1 MQYLFKDPLMLC
13 MMGRDGSVGI
23 ATRYGLDVR
32 GSNPSGDEI
41 LRTRPDRSWGP
52 PNFVCNGYRVSFPGL
67 KRPGRSANHAP
78 PSSAEVKERVELY
91 MYFLSRPSWLLL
103 GRTFNSVHERKLLLF
118 VPPPPARSVPFPVV
132 FFFLPS
138 ACSFSRLHVAK
149 NEHARCIWTRRC
161 F

>member
-1 MQYLFKDPLMLC
+1 

-23 ATRYGLDVR
+23 ATRCGLDVR
-32 GSNPSGDEI
+32 GSNSSGDEI
-41 LRTRPDRSWGP
+41 LRTRPDRSWGAP
-52 PNFVCNGYRVSFPGL
+52 SFLCNVYRVSFPGV

-78 PSSAEVKERVELY
+78 PSSDEVKGRVELY
-91 MYFLSRPSWLLL
+91 MYSFSGPSWLLL

-118 VPPPPARSVPFPVV
+118 VFPVV
-132 FFFLPS
+132 FFFFPS

-149 NEHARCIWTRRC
+149 NEHARCIWTCRC